1 MIVNRRTAL
10 AFLAALLLAPLAAN
24 AANAK
29 AADAPRYA
37 LVVYTFRT
45 PGVCPACDRARPAA
59 VRLANEYPIEFAY
72 RDDPSGA
79 TLAGARNVTAFP
91 TFTVVRRDAAGER
104 APGPGRG
111 MVRTP
116 SRPQTA
122 DMPREGRAPRPCA
135 RQRSPA
141 RPWPVRLWPPST
153 PRLRC
158 AAGSRP
164 CGCGAWPCR
173 CACRRSLSA
182 CPCPRCR
189 RCRRR

>member
-10 AFLAALLLAPLAAN
+10 AFLAALVLAPL

-45 PGVCPACDRARPAA
+45 PGVCPACDRARPVA

-79 TLAGARNVTAFP
+79 ALAGARNVTAFP

-104 APGPGRG
+104 EVERWLGAQDVERRIRAAFARRG
-111 MVRTP
+111 VKP
-116 SRPQTA
+116 E
-122 DMPREGRAPRPCA
+122 PRR
-135 RQRSPA
+135 A
-141 RPWPVRLWPPST
+141 RP
-153 PRLRC
+153 
-158 AAGSRP
+158 
-164 CGCGAWPCR
+164 
-173 CACRRSLSA
+173 
-182 CPCPRCR
+182 
-189 RCRRR
+189 